1 MSLALGTDSLTPG
14 RSRGEGAWEEMQYGE
29 SPFAEEILRIP
40 SELGVTQA
48 SNPSYRREMKE
59 RSS

>member
-29 SPFAEEILRIP
+29 SPFAEEILRML
-40 SELGVTQA
+40 SELGVVYTGLK
-48 SNPSYRREMKE
+48 S
-59 RSS
+59 